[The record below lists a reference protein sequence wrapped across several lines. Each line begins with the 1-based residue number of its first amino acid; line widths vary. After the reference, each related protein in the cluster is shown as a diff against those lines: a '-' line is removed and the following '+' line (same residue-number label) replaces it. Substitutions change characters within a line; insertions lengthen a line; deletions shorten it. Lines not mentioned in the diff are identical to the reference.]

1 MDQVFSIIERIL
13 YTEFIK
19 NLNLYTLVS
28 SILKY
33 VFVVIVLRFTY
44 LIVRMIY
51 LDINSSQPGKPTGTY
66 LRLLNQRE
74 NLNFHV
80 LNEYFLGEE
89 NTLGR
94 DRTCTI
100 PIDYIYLSKLHA
112 RIFKRGDEFFLEDL
126 GSANGSQLNGQEI
139 RGIVPLED
147 KDVISFVKLQ
157 FIFMKGEEDE
167 Y

>member
-1 MDQVFSIIERIL
+1 MDRVFSILEKIL

-19 NLNLYTLVS
+19 NINLYTLVS

-33 VFVVIVLRFTY
+33 VFVLIVLRFTY

-51 LDINSSQPGKPTGTY
+51 LDINRSQPGKPTGPY
-66 LRLLNQRE
+66 LHLLNQRE
-74 NLNFHV
+74 SLNFHV
-80 LNEYFLGEE
+80 LSEYFLGEE

-94 DRTCTI
+94 ERGCTI
-100 PIDYIYLSKLHA
+100 PIDYIYLSKEHA
-112 RIFKRGDEFFLEDL
+112 RIFKKGEEFYLEDL
-126 GSANGSQLNGQEI
+126 GSANGTQLNGEEI

-147 KDVISFVKLQ
+147 KDLISFVKLQ

-167 Y
+167 F

>member
-1 MDQVFSIIERIL
+1 MEQVVNLLEKVL

-44 LIVRMIY
+44 LIVGMIY
-51 LDINSSQPGKPTGTY
+51 LDISRIQPGKPTGPY

-74 NLNFHV
+74 SLNFLV
-80 LNEYFLGEE
+80 ENEYFLGKED
-89 NTLGR
+89 TLGR
-94 DRTCTI
+94 GRSCTI
-100 PIDYIYLSKLHA
+100 SIDYIYLSKEHA
-112 RIFKRGDEFFLEDL
+112 RIFRKGPEYFLEDL
-126 GSANGSQLNGQEI
+126 GSVNGTQLNGQEVH
-139 RGIVPLED
+139 GIVPLKD
-147 KDVISFVKLQ
+147 KDLISFVKLQ

-167 Y
+167 S